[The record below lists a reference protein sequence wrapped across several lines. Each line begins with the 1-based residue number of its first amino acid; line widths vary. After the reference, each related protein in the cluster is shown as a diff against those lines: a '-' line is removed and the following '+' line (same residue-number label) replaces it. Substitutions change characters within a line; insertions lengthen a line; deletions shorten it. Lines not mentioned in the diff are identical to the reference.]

1 MNTIRN
7 KFIKALPFAAA
18 LGAAAMFAIPAN
30 AADVL
35 ESAPQPPAAAPVVAP
50 ANGWAGAYA
59 GVQGGGNISGQS
71 KTRGVHANTSGG
83 TVRGFGGFNM
93 QNGQFVYGVEGDV
106 GYDGSTGS
114 HAGFHTR
121 GGVDGSLRGRV
132 GYAPTDRILV
142 YGTAGAATKSM
153 RVTTPVSSDRNAM
166 WGWTAG
172 AGIDAK
178 ITDKVFARVEY
189 RYTDYGRQKF
199 NVGGVRQNVSDNSNT
214 IEAGIGVK
222 F

>member
-1 MNTIRN
+1 MKTMTA
-7 KFIKALPFAAA
+7 KFIKAAPFAAA
-18 LGAAAMFAIPAN
+18 LGAVAIFGILPAN
-30 AADVL
+30 AADVV
-35 ESAPQPPAAAPVVAP
+35 EQAPQPPAAPVVAP
-50 ANGWAGAYA
+50 ASGWAGAYA
-59 GVQGGGNISGQS
+59 GIEGGGNISGES
-71 KTRGVHANTSGG
+71 KTRGAHAHTSGG
-83 TVRGFGGFNM
+83 TVHGFGGFNM

-114 HAGFHTR
+114 HAGFHTK
-121 GGVDGSLRGRV
+121 GGVDGSLRGRA

-142 YGTAGAATKSM
+142 YGTAGAAVKSM
-153 RVTTPVSSDRNAM
+153 GVTTPVSSDRNAM

-189 RYTDYGRQKF
+189 RYTDYGRQDF
-199 NVGGVRQNVSDNSNT
+199 NVGGIKQHVSDTSNT

>member
-1 MNTIRN
+1 MKTITN
-7 KFIKALPFAAA
+7 KFIKAVPFAAA
-18 LGAAAMFAIPAN
+18 LGAAAMFAFPAN

-35 ESAPQPPAAAPVVAP
+35 ESAPQPPAAPVVAP
-50 ANGWAGAYA
+50 ASGWAGPYV
-59 GVQGGGNISGQS
+59 GVEGGGNIAGRS
-71 KTRGVHANTSGG
+71 KTRGAHANTSGG

-93 QNGQFVYGVEGDV
+93 QNGHFVYGVEGDV

-114 HAGFHTR
+114 HAGFSTR
-121 GGVDGSLRGRV
+121 GGVDGSLRGRA
-132 GYAPTDRILV
+132 GYAPNDRILV
-142 YGTAGAATKSM
+142 YGTAGAAVKSM
-153 RVTTPVSSDRNAM
+153 RVTTPVSRDRNAM

-189 RYTDYGRQKF
+189 RYTDYGRQDF
-199 NVGGVRQNVSDNSNT
+199 NVGGVKQHVSDNSNT
-214 IEAGIGVK
+214 IEAGIGIK

>member
-1 MNTIRN
+1 MKTIRN
-7 KFIKALPFAAA
+7 KFIKAAPFAAA
-18 LGAAAMFAIPAN
+18 LGAVAMFGIIPAN
-30 AADVL
+30 AADVV
-35 ESAPQPPAAAPVVAP
+35 ENAPQPPAAPVVAP
-50 ANGWAGAYA
+50 ASGWAGAYA
-59 GVQGGGNISGQS
+59 GVEGGGNISGRT
-71 KTRGVHANTSGG
+71 KARGVHANTSGG

-93 QNGQFVYGVEGDV
+93 QNGHFVYGVEGDV

-114 HAGFHTR
+114 RDGFHTR
-121 GGVDGSLRGRV
+121 GGVDGSLRGRA
-132 GYAPTDRILV
+132 GYAPNDRILI
-142 YGTAGAATKSM
+142 YGTAGAAVKSM

-199 NVGGVRQNVSDNSNT
+199 NVGGIRQSVSDNANT